1 MEIKFVIHPVI
12 YFIMLLIEVIGM
24 NLAAEIFTGHTASKK
39 RFLLGTLSI
48 VIIVFLMDMFLFDF
62 HKSGQRSLMIMG
74 VLFFHFRFISQI
86 SFVKCGIQTLVLFVV
101 VIFVDLSLSL
111 FAKLAFVD
119 SLTWLFDNYIFMYA
133 LYLCIFYLVIILG
146 GTFNI
151 RIIKINKLKY

>member
-24 NLAAEIFTGHTASKK
+24 NLAAEIFTGHTANKK
-39 RFLLGTLSI
+39 RFLIGTLSI

-62 HKSGQRSLMIMG
+62 HKSAQRSLII
-74 VLFFHFRFISQI
+74 L
-86 SFVKCGIQTLVLFVV
+86 CVLFVHFKYINQVSFFKCFVQIV
-101 VIFVDLSLSL
+101 VLFCVMIMVDASVML
-111 FAKLAFVD
+111 FAKLAFVE

-133 LYLCIFYLVIILG
+133 LYLCIFYLVIIFG